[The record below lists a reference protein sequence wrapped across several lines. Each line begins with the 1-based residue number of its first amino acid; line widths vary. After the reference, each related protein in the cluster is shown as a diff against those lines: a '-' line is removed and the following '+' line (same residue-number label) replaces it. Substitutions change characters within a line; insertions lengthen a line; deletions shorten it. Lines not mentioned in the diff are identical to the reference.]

1 MKKIAL
7 IFITLFFGVSSVVM
21 PWTMLKIINDGTKFP
36 LDNSGL
42 FLMLFLPL
50 VCMFIFGMLMYQAG
64 SNKPK
69 PVDKRSRI
77 QKERDEY
84 EQRVLNFLSEL
95 QVYFKE
101 NLKFDEGALRDQIYN
116 GVGTEYALAIIHP
129 SDKVREHVFFRTV
142 FDMFCKAYT

>member
-1 MKKIAL
+1 
-7 IFITLFFGVSSVVM
+7 
-21 PWTMLKIINDGTKFP
+21 MLKIINDGTKFP

-64 SNKPK
+64 SSKPEPK

-84 EQRVLNFLSEL
+84 EQRVLNFLSGL

-101 NLKFDEGALRDQIYN
+101 NLGFDENALREQIYN
-116 GVGTEYALAIIHP
+116 GVGAEYALAIIHP
-129 SDKVREHVFFRTV
+129 SDKVREHVFFRTA
-142 FDMFCKAYT
+142 FGMFCTAYT